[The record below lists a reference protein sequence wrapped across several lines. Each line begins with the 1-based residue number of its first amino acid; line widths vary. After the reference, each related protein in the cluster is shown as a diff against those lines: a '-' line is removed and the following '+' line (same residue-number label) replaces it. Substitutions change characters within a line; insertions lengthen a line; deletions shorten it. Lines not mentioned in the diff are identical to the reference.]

1 MIGIIKNEWM
11 RMEFCFIQKNI
22 DTQQIEF
29 VHSLSHSIC
38 LLNIM
43 NINIKTNIL
52 CFLIK
57 INIKLLFYFWGDFRE
72 ILFFHEEY

>member
-11 RMEFCFIQKNI
+11 RVEFCFSQKNI
-22 DTQQIEF
+22 VTQRIEF
-29 VHSLSHSIC
+29 VHFLSHSIC

-57 INIKLLFYFWGDFRE
+57 KNIKLLFYFWGAFRE